1 MLSKCDYLSYW
12 RFTKTIEQVEDGQD
26 RVVKKHAGAR
36 ITHDGADFF
45 PPVRLIAVDGAF
57 CTSRFVEVVL
67 AAINTLLGIFCQ

>member
-1 MLSKCDYLSYW
+1 L
-12 RFTKTIEQVEDGQD
+12 TKTIEQVEDGQD

-57 CTSRFVEVVL
+57 CTSWFGEAVKTM
-67 AAINTLLGIFCQ
+67 INTLVGIFSQ